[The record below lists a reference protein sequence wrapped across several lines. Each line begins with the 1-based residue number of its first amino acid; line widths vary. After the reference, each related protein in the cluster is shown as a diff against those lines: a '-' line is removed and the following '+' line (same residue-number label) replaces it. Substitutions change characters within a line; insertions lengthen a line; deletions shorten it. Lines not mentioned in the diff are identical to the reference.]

1 MQVRVKIF
9 PLEVRS
15 KSGPALQYI
24 IKTETSNTSRL
35 PQMVSP
41 SFSTFC
47 SQAKSYRKKMKQNI
61 RLCILLIA
69 VQNWNLC
76 NPTDLPKMEM
86 PWRTERK
93 IFWYYLLV
101 HSREN
106 RLTAFHPRLRC
117 QVPTWPFLCSCV
129 YPLQSLSLNSST
141 FYKLNNDSHPLISS
155 SKLVT
160 LFIILQSCWDFW
172 FPFRLFFLLFSF

>member
-1 MQVRVKIF
+1 MQVRVKIL

-24 IKTETSNTSRL
+24 IKIETSNTSRL

-76 NPTDLPKMEM
+76 NPTDLPRMKM

-106 RLTAFHPRLRC
+106 RLTAFHPWGWGANFLRDPSY
-117 QVPTWPFLCSCV
+117 VPTFILCKACLSIHRHFTNWIMTLIHSFL
-129 YPLQSLSLNSST
+129 PLN
-141 FYKLNNDSHPLISS
+141 
-155 SKLVT
+155 
-160 LFIILQSCWDFW
+160 
-172 FPFRLFFLLFSF
+172 

>member
-1 MQVRVKIF
+1 MQVRAKIF
-9 PLEVRS
+9 PLEAKS
-15 KSGPALQYI
+15 KSGSTLQYI
-24 IKTETSNTSRL
+24 IKIEKSNTSRL

-69 VQNWNLC
+69 VQNWNLS
-76 NPTDLPKMEM
+76 NPTDLPGMEM

-106 RLTAFHPRLRC
+106 WLTAFYPGLRC
-117 QVPTWPFLCSCV
+117 QVPTWSFLCSYV
-129 YPLQSLSLNSST
+129 YPLQSLSLN
-141 FYKLNNDSHPLISS
+141 
-155 SKLVT
+155 
-160 LFIILQSCWDFW
+160 
-172 FPFRLFFLLFSF
+172 